1 MPEEPSAP
9 AASLA
14 NRAFAGLLIGAVLI
28 GLSAIFVRL
37 SEVGPLA
44 TAFARAALALPVL
57 WAWAWLANRR
67 QGSALAHAAQGMSR
81 RKLQAGLILA
91 GLYFAGD
98 LAMFHW
104 AVTYT
109 AVANAVLIANLAP
122 IIVTAFAVLF
132 IGERVTRTFLAG
144 CALATLGT
152 AVLMGDRLTLS
163 PDQVLGDLAALGAA
177 CFYAAYL
184 IAVRRLRQHI
194 DTASIMAWSTSAT
207 AIALIPLALAEGGNL
222 WPVTLF
228 GWSMLFGLAWVC
240 HAGGQGL
247 IAYAL
252 AHLPASYSAVNL
264 LLQPV
269 LSTIFAWVILA
280 ETLGP
285 WQAAGASCVLA
296 GLWVAN
302 VGRRANPRA
311 TASRDSGSLP

>member
-1 MPEEPSAP
+1 MSGRR
-9 AASLA
+9 L
-14 NRAFAGLLIGAVLI
+14 RTGLV
-28 GLSAIFVRL
+28 
-37 SEVGPLA
+37 
-44 TAFARAALALPVL
+44 
-57 WAWAWLANRR
+57 
-67 QGSALAHAAQGMSR
+67 
-81 RKLQAGLILA
+81 LA

-104 AVTYT
+104 AVKYT

-122 IIVTAFAVLF
+122 IIVTAIAVLF

-152 AVLMGDRLTLS
+152 AMLMGDRLALS

-184 IAVRRLRQHI
+184 IAVRKLRQHI
-194 DTASIMAWSTSAT
+194 DAASIMAWSTSAT
-207 AIALIPLALAEGGNL
+207 AIALIPLALAEGGDL
-222 WPVTLF
+222 WPATAF

-252 AHLPASYSAVNL
+252 AHLPASYSAINL

-269 LSTIFAWVILA
+269 LSTIFAWLILT

-285 WQAAGASCVLA
+285 WQAAGAGCVLA

-311 TASRDSGSLP
+311 TATRDSASPP